1 MKPSTKAIIY
11 SAVIFPGAG
20 YFILKDKKKGFT
32 FAALSA
38 ACLIFILF
46 DTLVKANTMA
56 NQLVQKFTR
65 NGLIDIQALSQTLST
80 LPSYIREQLLVI
92 EGPLPANFITGLTI
106 VLGVIWVASLAGCY
120 YQGKKYDQ
128 IHGHNPT
135 K

>member
-20 YFILKDKKKGFT
+20 YFILNDKKKGFT

-38 ACLIFILF
+38 ACLVFILF

-65 NGLIDIQALSQTLST
+65 NGVLDIQALSQTLST
-80 LPSYIREQLLVI
+80 LPTYIREQLLII
-92 EGPLPANFITGLTI
+92 EGPLPASFITGLTV
-106 VLGVIWVASLAGCY
+106 VLAIIWLASLVGCY
-120 YQGKKYDQ
+120 YQGKHYDQ
-128 IHGHNPT
+128 SHGNNA
-135 K
+135 KI